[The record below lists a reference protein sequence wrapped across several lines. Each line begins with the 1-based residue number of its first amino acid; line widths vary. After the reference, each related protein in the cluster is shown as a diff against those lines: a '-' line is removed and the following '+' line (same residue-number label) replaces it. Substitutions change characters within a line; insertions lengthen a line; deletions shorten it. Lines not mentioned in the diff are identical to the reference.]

1 MPAAAGSGDHDPKL
15 SYHAPTLRI
24 GSYLRN
30 QGMVGETTT
39 RGYIN
44 FWEPVRDQALR
55 GWIYE
60 VCLAALMG
68 ADA

>member
-1 MPAAAGSGDHDPKL
+1 
-15 SYHAPTLRI
+15 
-24 GSYLRN
+24 
-30 QGMVGETTT
+30 MVGETTT